1 MLDSVKARTL
11 AYCGHTMKKKE
22 VALREMMQ
30 ETMPR
35 AAGEEDH
42 ARPWWT
48 TSKGGQ
54 DSACKSQS
62 ERQRTEINGES
73 MFMVWPTLGPRTAKD
88 QNRRWKKSAA
98 GALVTMVD
106 SSVHAADCS
115 AEMSLS
121 ATEMT
126 EGMTSASS
134 VPSTADN
141 SWNLQ
146 SKFLPKL
153 SPPSQAR
160 HLGDL

>member
-1 MLDSVKARTL
+1 
-11 AYCGHTMKKKE
+11 
-22 VALREMMQ
+22 
-30 ETMPR
+30 
-35 AAGEEDH
+35 
-42 ARPWWT
+42 
-48 TSKGGQ
+48 
-54 DSACKSQS
+54 
-62 ERQRTEINGES
+62 
-73 MFMVWPTLGPRTAKD
+73 MVWPTLGSRTAKD

-98 GALVTMVD
+98 GALITTVLITMVD

-115 AEMSLS
+115 AEMSLR